1 MLELLDEESTTVTPQ
16 VSKPVFRQRKTLGKK
31 RQRDDDKND
40 IEETSGKEPPENM
53 AYDDLERKQRKFGTQ
68 EATKVQKQVTKDD
81 KSEKSKKI
89 EDGSAKEDEEDE
101 AYKSEKNVQ
110 KLKSFA
116 KAPPAS
122 IRTVTITDFQP
133 DVCKDFLQT
142 GYCGYGDT
150 CKFLHIRDEL
160 RAKAP
165 ILKDWKLDEKS
176 EPETIPFKC
185 VLCKKDYKRPVKTEC
200 GHIFCQSCF
209 MDRYKHKKPNCYI
222 CGRDTGGVCTP
233 VQQKELEKL
242 LAPR

>member
-53 AYDDLERKQRKFGTQ
+53 AYDALERKQRKFGTQ
-68 EATKVQKQVTKDD
+68 EATTVQKQVTKDD

-122 IRTVTITDFQP
+122 
-133 DVCKDFLQT
+133 
-142 GYCGYGDT
+142 
-150 CKFLHIRDEL
+150 
-160 RAKAP
+160 
-165 ILKDWKLDEKS
+165 
-176 EPETIPFKC
+176 
-185 VLCKKDYKRPVKTEC
+185 
-200 GHIFCQSCF
+200 
-209 MDRYKHKKPNCYI
+209 
-222 CGRDTGGVCTP
+222 
-233 VQQKELEKL
+233 
-242 LAPR
+242 

>member
-1 MLELLDEESTTVTPQ
+1 MLELLEEETTTVAPQ
-16 VSKPVFRQRKTLGKK
+16 TGKPVFRQRKTLGKK
-31 RQRDDDKND
+31 RQRDDEKND
-40 IEETSGKEPPENM
+40 IEESSGKEPPENM
-53 AYDDLERKQRKFGTQ
+53 ANDALERKQRKFGTQ
-68 EATKVQKQVTKDD
+68 EATTVQKQVTKDD
-81 KSEKSKKI
+81 ESEKSKKI
-89 EDGSAKEDEEDE
+89 EDGSMTSDKEDE
-101 AYKSEKNVQ
+101 AYKTEKNVQ

-116 KAPPAS
+116 KAPPVS

-176 EPETIPFKC
+176 GPEAIPFKC
-185 VLCKKDYKRPVKTEC
+185 VLCKKDYKRPVKTDC